1 MSTLFDTHAAVQKL
15 KDAGFTEQQAEAQIQ
30 VFLDIAQSSR
40 DIEALRLATKVDLAE
55 LKTDLIKWMI
65 GTIGFMTTLFIFVV
79 KFL

>member
-1 MSTLFDTHAAVQKL
+1 M
-15 KDAGFTEQQAEAQIQ
+15 
-30 VFLDIAQSSR
+30 FLDIAQSSR
-40 DIEALRLATKVDLAE
+40 DIEALRLATKADLAE